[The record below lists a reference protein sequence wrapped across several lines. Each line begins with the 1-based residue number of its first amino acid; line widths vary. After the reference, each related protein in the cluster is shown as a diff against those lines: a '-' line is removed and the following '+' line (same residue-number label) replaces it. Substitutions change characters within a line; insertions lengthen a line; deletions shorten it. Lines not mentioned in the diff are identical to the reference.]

1 MTKLYSELNDGN
13 SHPIHNRD
21 FTKMHSSYKN
31 SSIMNKFKLL
41 YTLSNKLNIL
51 YVEDDILS
59 QQEGESLF
67 KDLFNS
73 VDVASDGKE
82 GFEKYIEYIENNG
95 KYYDLVITDIN
106 MPKMNGIELC
116 KNIFQTNS
124 EQKVLVISAHE
135 ESAYLIDLINIGVTG
150 FIHKPFEKK
159 KILEILYETCI
170 KIEDMVKHREEI
182 ILNNDFIWHS
192 NSRLLT
198 HEKDVI
204 GLCASETALL
214 DLLISNRNLTFSIDE
229 IFNAVY
235 EDNYDKDL
243 SIDSVKSLLKR
254 VRKKV
259 PNNLI
264 KNVYGEGYRINQELL
279 DSSA

>member
-1 MTKLYSELNDGN
+1 MNDRN
-13 SHPIHNRD
+13 SHPIHNSD
-21 FTKMHSSYKN
+21 FTKMHSGYKN

-41 YTLSNKLNIL
+41 YNLSNKLNIL
-51 YVEDDILS
+51 YVEDDIMS

-67 KDLFNS
+67 RDLFSS
-73 VDVASDGKE
+73 VDIAGDGKE
-82 GFEKYIEYIENNG
+82 GFDKYIEYIENNG

-106 MPKMNGIELC
+106 MPNVNGIELC

-124 EQKVLVISAHE
+124 EQKILVISAHE
-135 ESAYLIDLINIGVTG
+135 ESIYLIDLINIGVAG

-159 KILEILYETCI
+159 KILEILYETCT
-170 KIEDMVKHREEI
+170 KIEDMVKNKEEVM
-182 ILNNDFIWHS
+182 LNNDFVWHS

-198 HEKDVI
+198 HEEDI
-204 GLCASETALL
+204 INLCASETALL

-279 DSSA
+279 GNSA